1 MKEGAPLRLPDFI
14 AVGPPRTGTTWLDRV
29 LRGHVGLPA
38 GVKETQFFI
47 WRYSLGIKWYATH
60 FRDCP
65 ANVPAGEVAPT
76 YFAPPEVRDRIALHI
91 PRCRIICT
99 LRDPVDRLYSHYKMW
114 RRIGVIKASFE
125 YVAAYHRELLA
136 HTRYAFNVRAW
147 QEKFGRENV
156 LVMIHEDLR
165 VDRQEYIN
173 RLCAFIGIAP
183 IDLSAI
189 PWERE
194 RVREVRDAPKSHR
207 LARRALHLRT
217 IVGRYRLYRLAHM
230 LVPVFDRWAGGG
242 HEYPPLGPEMEARL
256 RECLRPEIEE
266 LEELIQRDLSTWKQI
281 VGAKPTT
288 AANPSRPRDRLA
300 LLRT

>member
-1 MKEGAPLRLPDFI
+1 MKDGAPLRLPDFI

-47 WRYSLGIKWYATH
+47 WRYSLGIEWYAAH

-99 LRDPVDRLYSHYKMW
+99 LRDPVDRFYSHYKMW
-114 RRIGVIKASFE
+114 HRIGVIKASFD
-125 YVAAYHRELLA
+125 YVAAHHRELLD

-147 QEKFGRENV
+147 YEKFGRENV
-156 LVMIHEDLR
+156 LVMIHEDSR
-165 VDRQEYIN
+165 VDRQGYIN
-173 RLCAFIGIAP
+173 RLCAFIGTAP

-194 RVREVRDAPKSHR
+194 RLLDVRHAPKSYR
-207 LARRALHLRT
+207 RARRALQLKT
-217 IVGRYRLYRLAHM
+217 VLGRYRLYRLADS
-230 LVPVFDRWAGGG
+230 LAPVFDRWTGRG
-242 HEYPPLGPEMEARL
+242 HEYTPLEPEMEASL
-256 RECLRPEIEE
+256 RERFRPEIEE
-266 LEELIQRDLSTWKQI
+266 LEELIEGDLSAWKQI
-281 VGAKPTT
+281 ASAKPAHPAPET
-288 AANPSRPRDRLA
+288 AS
-300 LLRT
+300 